1 MRTTEHTSHRV
12 GGSPVSNAAWASVVV
27 IGHVFAI
34 LGFAKLGPSLVDA
47 VAAPP
52 LQIALLPVAVAAVAP
67 PPPPVKLE
75 PQRVELEPPIVPLIE
90 LASEAPSTTAITLAS
105 ERSPPTHPAPTGGV
119 PELVSDVEYLAP
131 PRPGYP
137 SVSRRLREQGLV
149 VLRVL
154 VDERGRAELLHV
166 HRSSGHARLDQAAL
180 EAVQRAEFKPYVA
193 NGLVQRVYVLVPIE
207 FALNRSTNPHG

>member
-1 MRTTEHTSHRV
+1 MRETAHTNHRF
-12 GGSPVSNAAWASVVV
+12 GSSSVNKAASASMVVV
-27 IGHVFAI
+27 GHVVAI
-34 LGFAKLGPSLVDA
+34 LAFAQLGPSFVDA
-47 VAAPP
+47 VNAPP
-52 LQIALLPVAVAAVAP
+52 LQITLLPAAVAAVEP
-67 PPPPVKLE
+67 PPPLVKLE
-75 PQRVELEPPIVPLIE
+75 PPRVELEPPIVPLIE
-90 LASEAPSTTAITLAS
+90 LPAEAPSTTAITLAS
-105 ERSPPTHPAPTGGV
+105 ERTPLTQPTGGV
-119 PELVSDVEYLAP
+119 PTLVSDVEYLAP

-166 HRSSGHARLDQAAL
+166 HRSSGHARLDQAAV